1 MVAAGD
7 KIRAVDIPDLTY
19 PIAHVVAT
27 VNEAG
32 NSGTIT
38 TPETV
43 VSSITFNAVAG
54 ATYSLEFT
62 IKAVQSVLAD
72 RFLFGVREDTVA
84 GASID
89 AVMHIPPPAVGSGFM
104 AVYKWL
110 WIAAATGSKT
120 IVGTLV
126 RSSGTGN
133 IIRSSKS
140 SYIVTRVS

>member
-43 VSSITFNAVAG
+43 VSSITFNAM
-54 ATYSLEFT
+54 S
-62 IKAVQSVLAD
+62 
-72 RFLFGVREDTVA
+72 
-84 GASID
+84 
-89 AVMHIPPPAVGSGFM
+89 
-104 AVYKWL
+104 
-110 WIAAATGSKT
+110 
-120 IVGTLV
+120 
-126 RSSGTGN
+126 
-133 IIRSSKS
+133 
-140 SYIVTRVS
+140 